1 MRQKARETIRQS
13 NQFLGVDFIGDFGRL
28 AQYVADAVVNAAQS
42 GGVYISKPRGLHW
55 CGLAREHHQTILIGV
70 AGQVNQN
77 VNLILL
83 NFPRRV
89 VLGNVRNH
97 APIGHQ
103 CLHARRDCITSRL
116 I

>member
-1 MRQKARETIRQS
+1 MRKKAGETIWQS
-13 NQFLGVDFIGDFGRL
+13 NQFLGVDFIGDLGRL
-28 AQYVADAVVNAAQS
+28 AQYIADAVINTAQS
-42 GGVYISKPRGLHW
+42 GGVYISKPRGLHRRRFT
-55 CGLAREHHQTILIGV
+55 REHHQTILIGV
-70 AGQVNQN
+70 AGQVNKN

-89 VLGNVRNH
+89 MLRHVRNH

-103 CLHARRDCITSRL
+103 YLHARRDFITHRL